1 MRTDKSPTSK
11 KQRWRYRLLQ
21 VRFAIAQPTVR
32 IAPTKFLREKGNCTM
47 PKLPD
52 CDSDRVC
59 FALSAAAKQIAS

>member
-1 MRTDKSPTSK
+1 MPPASECFALSPP
-11 KQRWRYRLLQ
+11 LLQ

-52 CDSDRVC
+52 CDREALLQADR
-59 FALSAAAKQIAS
+59 